1 MKNKSVLLVSG
12 VALLVV
18 AMLGLGVLLVS
29 QGTEGKA
36 QAQATPAPI
45 GNGYSGISV
54 AGTGQVLVKPDV
66 VRFNIGIETR
76 AATVADAQKQSA
88 DGSQKLTDALKG
100 AGIKPEDIQ
109 TANYSIYPD
118 YITGPNQAP
127 KLNGYVV
134 NNTLSVVVRDISKAG
149 QVLDAGGAAG
159 ANQISN
165 ISFTLDNNADA
176 LKQARTAAMNDASAK
191 AQQLAAAGKVS
202 VGSVVQIVENTS
214 SQPPAPFR
222 SAPDAIAAPSAAA
235 SQIESGQYT
244 VTVNVQV
251 TYAIGQ

>member
-12 VALLVV
+12 VALLIV

-29 QGTEGKA
+29 QGAEGKA
-36 QAQATPAPI
+36 QAQTTPPAAPD
-45 GNGYSGISV
+45 GYSGISV
-54 AGTGQVLVKPDV
+54 SGTGRVLVTPDV

-88 DGSQKLTDALKG
+88 DSSQKLTDALKK

-109 TANYSIYPD
+109 TSNYSIYPD

-127 KLNGYVV
+127 KLNGYVI
-134 NNTLSVVVRDISKAG
+134 NNTLAVVVRDVSKAG
-149 QVLDAGGAAG
+149 EVLDAAGAAG

-165 ISFTLDNNADA
+165 ITFAKENNADA
-176 LKQARTAAMNDASAK
+176 LKQARTAAMNDAFQK

-202 VGSVVQIVENTS
+202 VGSVIKIVENTS
-214 SQPPAPFR
+214 SQPPTPLR
-222 SAPDAIAAPSAAA
+222 DAVGAAPSAAVT
-235 SQIESGQYT
+235 QIESGQYQ
-244 VTVNVQV
+244 VTVDVQV
-251 TYAIGQ
+251 TYAIGK